1 MLTKNIKTKTGSEY
15 IKSDHNLIQTK
26 FKLRRSPKE
35 SKVIEVFK
43 FNDKLAKEIFKKVTT
58 ETKQLSSIIDK
69 DKPFDL
75 VTKQFLKR
83 LNGYVHECFKK
94 VKFVDKPNTD
104 LERLYNKRAVLRT
117 KSDNVSKKE
126 LEVVENEL
134 SIKY

>member
-1 MLTKNIKTKTGSEY
+1 MLP
-15 IKSDHNLIQTK
+15 L
-26 FKLRRSPKE
+26 
-35 SKVIEVFK
+35 
-43 FNDKLAKEIFKKVTT
+43 
-58 ETKQLSSIIDK
+58 DK
-69 DKPFDL
+69 DKPLDL
-75 VTKQFLKR
+75 VTKQFLTR

-94 VKFVDKPNTD
+94 VKIVDKPNAD